1 MEKNINLLK
10 LLWRVLSETVPLK
23 FWKIYLEISYIYYP
37 EGFFFEHNQLVEL
50 HFYFFFQLL
59 TYRIFYFWRWCMEI
73 SCFFFYQYSVWVCL
87 GSIKA
92 FFEMNSKIW
101 QYMCH
106 LLRTNINTQDF
117 VSFDLFFCELEL
129 CFLYFL
135 SCHWR

>member
-1 MEKNINLLK
+1 MEGVKWNCPIKILKNIFRNIIYL
-10 LLWRVLSETVPLK
+10 LLWTIFLWTQSACQTSFL
-23 FWKIYLEISYIYYP
+23 L
-37 EGFFFEHNQLVEL
+37 
-50 HFYFFFQLL
+50 FFQLL

-73 SCFFFYQYSVWVCL
+73 SCFFFYQYSVWVSL